1 MKLANSHQLFLLNAD
16 RTYQDPLPF
25 FMQPII
31 GADDEL
37 LFGFE
42 ILYRGGTPHDWS
54 PIDRSVIH
62 HLCEAPAGS
71 LPTFFIN
78 LCDRAFL
85 DISSR
90 HFIEAA
96 RKHTVYFELSD
107 VHADAV
113 MLQDMTRKMQALAA
127 NGVLFAHHNY
137 GSDPHAVQRAFALDC
152 ISIIK
157 VDAALLHNAMHNP
170 GGTDALRRL
179 VQHWRCAG
187 IACIA
192 ERIET
197 PLMLEFAQLLGFDYV
212 QGFHVDAMLCGL
224 DSQDLRNL
232 A

>member
-1 MKLANSHQLFLLNAD
+1 MKLANSHQLLLLNAD
-16 RTYQDPLPF
+16 KTYQDPLPF
-25 FMQPII
+25 FMQSII
-31 GADDEL
+31 GAEDEL

-42 ILYRGGTPHDWS
+42 ILYRGGTPRDWA

-78 LCDRAFL
+78 ICNQAFL
-85 DISSR
+85 DIPSQR
-90 HFIEAA
+90 FVEAA
-96 RKHTVYFELSD
+96 RKHTIYFELSD
-107 VHADAV
+107 AQADPATW
-113 MLQDMTRKMQALAA
+113 QGMTGKVQSLAA
-127 NGVLFAHHNY
+127 DGVLFAHHNY
-137 GSDPHAVQRAFALDC
+137 GSDPIALQRVFAPGC

-157 VDAALLHNAMHNP
+157 VDSALLHNAMQNQS
-170 GGTDALRRL
+170 GTDALRRL
-179 VQHWRCAG
+179 VQQWRRAG

-212 QGFHVDAMLCGL
+212 QGFHIDAMLCGL
-224 DSQDLRNL
+224 DSQDLHHL